1 MPDNKMKLIF
11 DAVSENESFARMAVA
26 AFAAQLNP
34 TMNELADIKT
44 AVSEGVTNAIVH
56 GYESKGGNIE
66 IRAGISDDIL
76 HIEIIDE
83 GVGIENV
90 DLAREPFYTTRAD
103 EERSG
108 MGFSVMESF
117 MDHLDVASAPGEGTR
132 LTMIKRIK
140 GAERRKQ
147 SV

>member
-1 MPDNKMKLIF
+1 MPDNKMRLVF
-11 DAVSENESFARMAVA
+11 DGVSEKESFARMAVA
-26 AFAAQLNP
+26 AFAVQLNP

-56 GYESKGGNIE
+56 GYEGKGGDVE
-66 IRAGISDDIL
+66 IRADITGNLL

-83 GVGIENV
+83 GVGIENIA
-90 DLAREPFYTTRAD
+90 LAREPFYTTKAE

-117 MDHLDVASAPGEGTR
+117 MDELDVASAPGEGTR
-132 LTMIKRIK
+132 LTMLKRIK
-140 GAERRKQ
+140 GSERRK
-147 SV
+147 

>member
-1 MPDNKMKLIF
+1 MPENKMRLVF
-11 DAVSENESFARMAVA
+11 DGISENESFARMAVA
-26 AFAAQLNP
+26 AFAVQLNP

-56 GYESKGGNIE
+56 GYEGKGGDVE
-66 IRAGISDDIL
+66 IRADITGNLL

-83 GVGIENV
+83 GIGIENV
-90 DLAREPFYTTRAD
+90 SLAMEPFYTTRAD

-117 MDHLDVASAPGEGTR
+117 MDKLDVAFAPGEGTR
-132 LTMIKRIK
+132 LTMLKRIK
-140 GAERRKQ
+140 GSERRK
-147 SV
+147 

>member
-1 MPDNKMKLIF
+1 MRLVF
-11 DAVSENESFARMAVA
+11 DGISENESFARMAVA
-26 AFAAQLNP
+26 AFAVQLNP

-56 GYESKGGNIE
+56 GYEGKGGDVE
-66 IRAGISDDIL
+66 IRADITGNLL

-83 GVGIENV
+83 GIGIENV
-90 DLAREPFYTTRAD
+90 SLAMEPFYTTRAD

-117 MDHLDVASAPGEGTR
+117 MDKLDVASAPGEGTR
-132 LTMIKRIK
+132 LTMLKRIK
-140 GAERRKQ
+140 GSERRK
-147 SV
+147 

>member
-1 MPDNKMKLIF
+1 MSDNKMRLVF
-11 DAVSENESFARMAVA
+11 DGVSENESFARMAVA
-26 AFAAQLNP
+26 AFAVQLNP

-56 GYESKGGNIE
+56 GYEGKGGDVE
-66 IRAGISDDIL
+66 IRADITGNLL

-83 GVGIENV
+83 GVGIENIA
-90 DLAREPFYTTRAD
+90 LAREPFYTTRAD

-117 MDHLDVASAPGEGTR
+117 MDKLDVASAPGEGTR
-132 LTMIKRIK
+132 LTMLKRIK
-140 GAERRKQ
+140 GSERRK
-147 SV
+147 

>member
-1 MPDNKMKLIF
+1 MPENKMRLVF
-11 DAVSENESFARMAVA
+11 DGISENESFARMAVA
-26 AFAAQLNP
+26 AFAVQLNP

-56 GYESKGGNIE
+56 GYEGKGGDVE
-66 IRAGISDDIL
+66 IRADITGNLL

-83 GVGIENV
+83 GIGIENV
-90 DLAREPFYTTRAD
+90 SLAMEPFYTTRAD

-117 MDHLDVASAPGEGTR
+117 MDTLDVASAPGEGTR
-132 LTMIKRIK
+132 LTILKRIK
-140 GAERRKQ
+140 GSERRK
-147 SV
+147 

>member
-1 MPDNKMKLIF
+1 MPDNKMRLVF
-11 DAVSENESFARMAVA
+11 DGVSENESFARMAVA
-26 AFAAQLNP
+26 AFAVQLNP

-56 GYESKGGNIE
+56 GYEGKGGDVE
-66 IRAGISDDIL
+66 IRADITGNLL

-83 GVGIENV
+83 GVGIENIA
-90 DLAREPFYTTRAD
+90 LARELFYTTKAE

-117 MDHLDVASAPGEGTR
+117 MDELDVASAPGEGTR
-132 LTMIKRIK
+132 LTMLKRIK
-140 GAERRKQ
+140 GSERRK
-147 SV
+147 

>member
-1 MPDNKMKLIF
+1 MPDNKMRLVF
-11 DAVSENESFARMAVA
+11 DGVSENESFARMAVA
-26 AFAAQLNP
+26 AFAVQLNP

-56 GYESKGGNIE
+56 GYEGKGGDVE
-66 IRAGISDDIL
+66 IRADITGILL

-83 GVGIENV
+83 GVGIENIA
-90 DLAREPFYTTRAD
+90 LAREPFYTTKAE

-117 MDHLDVASAPGEGTR
+117 MDELDVASAPGEGTR
-132 LTMIKRIK
+132 LTMLKRIK
-140 GAERRKQ
+140 GSERRK
-147 SV
+147 

>member
-1 MPDNKMKLIF
+1 MSDNKMRLVF
-11 DAVSENESFARMAVA
+11 DGVSENESFARMAVA
-26 AFAAQLNP
+26 AFAVQLNP

-56 GYESKGGNIE
+56 GYEGKGGDVE
-66 IRAGISDDIL
+66 IRADITGNLL

-83 GVGIENV
+83 GVGIENIA
-90 DLAREPFYTTRAD
+90 LAREPFYTTKAE

-117 MDHLDVASAPGEGTR
+117 MDELDVASAPGEGTR
-132 LTMIKRIK
+132 LTMLNLIK
-140 GAERRKQ
+140 GSERRK
-147 SV
+147 

>member
-1 MPDNKMKLIF
+1 MPDNKMRLVF
-11 DAVSENESFARMAVA
+11 DGISENESFARMAVA
-26 AFAAQLNP
+26 AFAVQLNP

-56 GYESKGGNIE
+56 GYEGKGGYVE
-66 IRAGISDDIL
+66 IRADITGNLL

-83 GVGIENV
+83 GVGIENIA
-90 DLAREPFYTTRAD
+90 LAMEPFYTTRAD

-117 MDHLDVASAPGEGTR
+117 MDKLDVASAPGEGTR
-132 LTMIKRIK
+132 LTMLKRIK
-140 GAERRKQ
+140 GSERRK
-147 SV
+147 

>member
-1 MPDNKMKLIF
+1 MRLVF
-11 DAVSENESFARMAVA
+11 DGISENESFARMAVA
-26 AFAAQLNP
+26 AFAVQLNP

-56 GYESKGGNIE
+56 GYEGKGGDVE
-66 IRAGISDDIL
+66 IRADITGNLL

-83 GVGIENV
+83 GVGIENIA
-90 DLAREPFYTTRAD
+90 LAMEPFYTTRAD

-117 MDHLDVASAPGEGTR
+117 MDKLDVASAPGEGTR
-132 LTMIKRIK
+132 LTMLKRIK
-140 GAERRKQ
+140 GSERRK
-147 SV
+147 

>member
-1 MPDNKMKLIF
+1 MPDNKMRLVF
-11 DAVSENESFARMAVA
+11 DGVSENESFARMAVA
-26 AFAAQLNP
+26 AFAVQLNP

-56 GYESKGGNIE
+56 GYEGKGGDVE
-66 IRAGISDDIL
+66 IRADITGNLL

-83 GVGIENV
+83 GVGIENIA
-90 DLAREPFYTTRAD
+90 LAREPFYTTKAE

-117 MDHLDVASAPGEGTR
+117 MDELDVASAPGEGTR
-132 LTMIKRIK
+132 LTMLKRIK
-140 GAERRKQ
+140 GSERRK
-147 SV
+147 

>member
-1 MPDNKMKLIF
+1 MPENKMRLVF
-11 DAVSENESFARMAVA
+11 DGISENESFARMAVA
-26 AFAAQLNP
+26 AFAVQLNP

-56 GYESKGGNIE
+56 GYEGKGGDVE
-66 IRAGISDDIL
+66 IRADITGNLL

-83 GVGIENV
+83 GIGIENV
-90 DLAREPFYTTRAD
+90 SLAREPFYTTRAD

-117 MDHLDVASAPGEGTR
+117 MDKLDVASAPGEGTR
-132 LTMIKRIK
+132 LTMLKRIK
-140 GAERRKQ
+140 GSERRK
-147 SV
+147 

>member
-1 MPDNKMKLIF
+1 MPDNKMRLVF
-11 DAVSENESFARMAVA
+11 DGVSENESFARMAVA
-26 AFAAQLNP
+26 AFAVQLNP

-56 GYESKGGNIE
+56 GYEGKGGDVE
-66 IRAGISDDIL
+66 IRADITGNLL

-83 GVGIENV
+83 GVGKENIA
-90 DLAREPFYTTRAD
+90 LAREPFYTTKAE

-117 MDHLDVASAPGEGTR
+117 MDELDVASAPGEGTR
-132 LTMIKRIK
+132 LTMLKRIK
-140 GAERRKQ
+140 GSERRK
-147 SV
+147 

>member
-1 MPDNKMKLIF
+1 MPDNKMRLVF
-11 DAVSENESFARMAVA
+11 DGISENESFARMAVA
-26 AFAAQLNP
+26 AFAVQLNP

-56 GYESKGGNIE
+56 GYEGKGGDVE
-66 IRAGISDDIL
+66 IRADITGNLL

-83 GVGIENV
+83 GVGIENIA
-90 DLAREPFYTTRAD
+90 LAMEPFYTTRAD

-117 MDHLDVASAPGEGTR
+117 MDKLDVASAPGEGTR
-132 LTMIKRIK
+132 LTMLKWIK
-140 GAERRKQ
+140 GSERRK
-147 SV
+147 

>member
-1 MPDNKMKLIF
+1 MPDNKMRLVF
-11 DAVSENESFARMAVA
+11 DGVSENESFARMAVA
-26 AFAAQLNP
+26 AFAVQLNP

-56 GYESKGGNIE
+56 GYEGKGGDVE
-66 IRAGISDDIL
+66 IRADITGNLL

-83 GVGIENV
+83 GVGIENIA
-90 DLAREPFYTTRAD
+90 LAREAFYTTKAE

-117 MDHLDVASAPGEGTR
+117 MHELDVASAPGEGTR
-132 LTMIKRIK
+132 LTMLKRIK
-140 GAERRKQ
+140 GSERRK
-147 SV
+147 

>member
-1 MPDNKMKLIF
+1 MPENKMRLVFYGI
-11 DAVSENESFARMAVA
+11 SENESFARMAVA
-26 AFAAQLNP
+26 AFAVQLNP

-56 GYESKGGNIE
+56 GYEGKGGDVE
-66 IRAGISDDIL
+66 IRADITGNLL

-83 GVGIENV
+83 GIGIENV
-90 DLAREPFYTTRAD
+90 SLAMEPFYTTRAD

-117 MDHLDVASAPGEGTR
+117 MDKLDVASAPGEGTR
-132 LTMIKRIK
+132 LTMLKRIK
-140 GAERRKQ
+140 GSERRK
-147 SV
+147 

>member
-1 MPDNKMKLIF
+1 MPNNKMRLVF
-11 DAVSENESFARMAVA
+11 DGISENESFARMAVA
-26 AFAAQLNP
+26 AFAVQLNP

-56 GYESKGGNIE
+56 GYEGKGGDVE
-66 IRAGISDDIL
+66 IRADITGNLL

-83 GVGIENV
+83 GVGIENIA
-90 DLAREPFYTTRAD
+90 LAMEPFYTTRAD

-117 MDHLDVASAPGEGTR
+117 MDKLDVASAPGEGTR
-132 LTMIKRIK
+132 LTMLKRIK
-140 GAERRKQ
+140 GSERRK
-147 SV
+147 

>member
-1 MPDNKMKLIF
+1 MPENKMRLVF
-11 DAVSENESFARMAVA
+11 DGISENESFARMAVA
-26 AFAAQLNP
+26 AFAVQLNP

-56 GYESKGGNIE
+56 GYEGKGGDVE
-66 IRAGISDDIL
+66 IRADITGNLL

-83 GVGIENV
+83 GIGIENV
-90 DLAREPFYTTRAD
+90 SLAMEPFYTTRAD

-117 MDHLDVASAPGEGTR
+117 MDKLDVASAPGEGPR
-132 LTMIKRIK
+132 LTMLKRIK
-140 GAERRKQ
+140 GSERRK
-147 SV
+147 

>member
-1 MPDNKMKLIF
+1 MPDNKMRLVF
-11 DAVSENESFARMAVA
+11 DGVSENESFARMAVA
-26 AFAAQLNP
+26 AFAVQLNP

-56 GYESKGGNIE
+56 GYEGKGGDVE
-66 IRAGISDDIL
+66 IRADITGNLL

-83 GVGIENV
+83 GVGIENIA
-90 DLAREPFYTTRAD
+90 LAREPFYTTKAE

-117 MDHLDVASAPGEGTR
+117 MDEVDVASAPGEGTR
-132 LTMIKRIK
+132 LTMLKRIK
-140 GAERRKQ
+140 GSERRK
-147 SV
+147 

>member
-1 MPDNKMKLIF
+1 MPENKMRLVF
-11 DAVSENESFARMAVA
+11 DGISENESFARMAVA
-26 AFAAQLNP
+26 AFAVQLNP

-56 GYESKGGNIE
+56 GYEGKGGDVE
-66 IRAGISDDIL
+66 IRADITGNLL

-83 GVGIENV
+83 GIGIENV
-90 DLAREPFYTTRAD
+90 SLAMEPFYTTRAD

-117 MDHLDVASAPGEGTR
+117 MDRLDVASAPGEGTR
-132 LTMIKRIK
+132 LTMLKRIK
-140 GAERRKQ
+140 GSERRK
-147 SV
+147 

>member
-1 MPDNKMKLIF
+1 MPDNKMRLVF
-11 DAVSENESFARMAVA
+11 DGISENESFARMAVA
-26 AFAAQLNP
+26 AFAVQLNP

-56 GYESKGGNIE
+56 GYEGKGGDVE
-66 IRAGISDDIL
+66 IRVDITGNLL

-83 GVGIENV
+83 GVGIENIA
-90 DLAREPFYTTRAD
+90 LAMEPFYTTRAD

-117 MDHLDVASAPGEGTR
+117 MDKLDVASAPGEGTR
-132 LTMIKRIK
+132 LTMLKRIK
-140 GAERRKQ
+140 GSERRK
-147 SV
+147 

>member
-1 MPDNKMKLIF
+1 MPENKMRLVF
-11 DAVSENESFARMAVA
+11 DGISENESFARMAVA
-26 AFAAQLNP
+26 AFAVQLNP

-56 GYESKGGNIE
+56 GYEGKGGDVE
-66 IRAGISDDIL
+66 IRADITGNLL

-83 GVGIENV
+83 GIGIENV
-90 DLAREPFYTTRAD
+90 SLAMEPFYTTRAD

-117 MDHLDVASAPGEGTR
+117 MDKLDVASAPVEGTR
-132 LTMIKRIK
+132 LTMLKRIK
-140 GAERRKQ
+140 GSERRK
-147 SV
+147 

>member
-1 MPDNKMKLIF
+1 MPDNKMRLVF
-11 DAVSENESFARMAVA
+11 DGVSENESFARMAVA
-26 AFAAQLNP
+26 AFAVQLNP

-56 GYESKGGNIE
+56 GYEGKGGDVE
-66 IRAGISDDIL
+66 IRADITGNLL

-83 GVGIENV
+83 GVGIENIA
-90 DLAREPFYTTRAD
+90 LAREPFYTTKAE

-117 MDHLDVASAPGEGTR
+117 MDELDVASAPGEGTR
-132 LTMIKRIK
+132 LTMLKRIK
-140 GAERRKQ
+140 GSERRT
-147 SV
+147 

>member
-1 MPDNKMKLIF
+1 MPDNKMRLVF
-11 DAVSENESFARMAVA
+11 DGISENESFARMAVA
-26 AFAAQLNP
+26 AFAVQLNP

-56 GYESKGGNIE
+56 GYEGKGGDVE
-66 IRAGISDDIL
+66 IRADITGNLL

-83 GVGIENV
+83 GVGIENIA
-90 DLAREPFYTTRAD
+90 LAMEPFYTTRAD

-117 MDHLDVASAPGEGTR
+117 MDKLDVASAPGEGTR
-132 LTMIKRIK
+132 LTMLKRIK
-140 GAERRKQ
+140 GSERRK
-147 SV
+147 

>member
-1 MPDNKMKLIF
+1 MPDNKMRLVF
-11 DAVSENESFARMAVA
+11 DGISENESFARMAVA
-26 AFAAQLNP
+26 AFAVQLNP

-56 GYESKGGNIE
+56 GYEGKGGDVE
-66 IRAGISDDIL
+66 IRADITGNLL

-83 GVGIENV
+83 GVGIENIA
-90 DLAREPFYTTRAD
+90 LAMESFYTTRAD

-117 MDHLDVASAPGEGTR
+117 MDKLDVASAPGEGTR
-132 LTMIKRIK
+132 LTMLKRIK
-140 GAERRKQ
+140 GSERRK
-147 SV
+147 

>member
-1 MPDNKMKLIF
+1 MPDNKMRLVF
-11 DAVSENESFARMAVA
+11 DGVSENESFARMAVA
-26 AFAAQLNP
+26 AFAVQLNP

-56 GYESKGGNIE
+56 GYEGKGGDVE
-66 IRAGISDDIL
+66 IRADITGNLL

-83 GVGIENV
+83 GVGIENIA
-90 DLAREPFYTTRAD
+90 LAREPFYTTKAE

-117 MDHLDVASAPGEGTR
+117 MDELDVASAPGEGTR
-132 LTMIKRIK
+132 LTMLKRIK
-140 GAERRKQ
+140 GSERRR
-147 SV
+147 

>member
-1 MPDNKMKLIF
+1 MSDNKMRLVF
-11 DAVSENESFARMAVA
+11 DGVSENESFARMAVA
-26 AFAAQLNP
+26 AFAVQLNP

-56 GYESKGGNIE
+56 GYEGKGGDVE
-66 IRAGISDDIL
+66 IRADITGNLL

-83 GVGIENV
+83 GVGIENIA
-90 DLAREPFYTTRAD
+90 LAREPFYTTKAE

-117 MDHLDVASAPGEGTR
+117 MDELDVASAPGEGTR
-132 LTMIKRIK
+132 LTMLKRIK
-140 GAERRKQ
+140 GSERRK
-147 SV
+147 

>member
-1 MPDNKMKLIF
+1 MPENKMRLVF
-11 DAVSENESFARMAVA
+11 DGISENESFARMAVA
-26 AFAAQLNP
+26 AFAVQLNP

-56 GYESKGGNIE
+56 GYGGKGGDVE
-66 IRAGISDDIL
+66 IRADITGNLL

-83 GVGIENV
+83 GIGIENV
-90 DLAREPFYTTRAD
+90 SLAMEPFYTTRAD

-117 MDHLDVASAPGEGTR
+117 MDKLDVASAPGEGTR
-132 LTMIKRIK
+132 LTMLKRIK
-140 GAERRKQ
+140 GSERRK
-147 SV
+147 